1 MPCNTKHYT
10 DGNII
15 MTNSLNWKNSVVKN
29 WLAKN
34 SIHFIAW
41 ACFIFWE
48 SVLVGIFFGVFGK
61 LGNYVVHYII
71 NIAFFYTHVWVLQK
85 ATESTRNSY
94 WKVPLFLILEL
105 IIYVAF
111 VYGVDDLL
119 KHYTDF
125 LTGEQPPFPKRMVNL
140 SWRASFFM
148 LFSTGYFFL
157 KRYLSEK
164 AEKQRIEKQR
174 FQMLIDKER
183 MDKELVMAKNAFLKA
198 QINPHLLFNTF
209 EFIHQK
215 IRQHSPEDAQ
225 VMVYL
230 SDMMR
235 FAAATEHNEGYVKL
249 SDEITQCQNLIKLH
263 QLTQGQVFIEVAFSP
278 DVLEIRLI
286 PLVLL
291 TLLENMFKHGHL
303 FDQDNKAT
311 IDVYLVDGMLRIES
325 RNLPGLVKSN
335 IGFGSGLDNIRTR
348 LDYTYGNGAEM
359 NAFMDEDGFYCLSI
373 AIREKA
379 LTTAFDNQQQ
389 DLAVNHQV

>member
-1 MPCNTKHYT
+1 M
-10 DGNII
+10 I
-15 MTNSLNWKNSVVKN
+15 
-29 WLAKN
+29 
-34 SIHFIAW
+34 
-41 ACFIFWE
+41 
-48 SVLVGIFFGVFGK
+48 
-61 LGNYVVHYII
+61 
-71 NIAFFYTHVWVLQK
+71 
-85 ATESTRNSY
+85 
-94 WKVPLFLILEL
+94 
-105 IIYVAF
+105 
-111 VYGVDDLL
+111 
-119 KHYTDF
+119 
-125 LTGEQPPFPKRMVNL
+125 
-140 SWRASFFM
+140 
-148 LFSTGYFFL
+148 FSTSYFFL

-209 EFIHQK
+209 EVIHQK

-263 QLTQGQVFIEVAFSP
+263 QLTQEQVFIEVAFSP

-379 LTTAFDNQQQ
+379 LATAFDNQQQ

>member
-1 MPCNTKHYT
+1 M
-10 DGNII
+10 
-15 MTNSLNWKNSVVKN
+15 KNSNFKHWLINYKVHLIVWLIFITWETIVV
-29 WLAKN
+29 L
-34 SIHFIAW
+34 SIGQ
-41 ACFIFWE
+41 
-48 SVLVGIFFGVFGK
+48 SMGK
-61 LGNYVVHYII
+61 FVNFVVHYPI
-71 NIAFFYTHVWVLQK
+71 NIFLFYINVWVLEK
-85 ATESTRNSY
+85 ATAFSNQSF
-94 WKVPLFLILEL
+94 WKVILFVTLE
-105 IIYVAF
+105 IFIYVTF
-111 VYGVDDLL
+111 VLGLDNMLNAYTSIMPGPLL
-119 KHYTDF
+119 EFKIRLFKLINRGSY
-125 LTGEQPPFPKRMVNL
+125 
-140 SWRASFFM
+140 FM
-148 LFSTGYFFL
+148 IFSTSYFFL
-157 KRYLSEK
+157 KRYITEK

-278 DVLEIRLI
+278 DVLELRLI

-311 IDVYLVDGMLRIES
+311 IDAYMVDGILRIES

-379 LTTAFDNQQQ
+379 LAAAFDTQQQ
-389 DLAVNHQV
+389 DLAINYPV

>member
-1 MPCNTKHYT
+1 M
-10 DGNII
+10 
-15 MTNSLNWKNSVVKN
+15 
-29 WLAKN
+29 
-34 SIHFIAW
+34 
-41 ACFIFWE
+41 
-48 SVLVGIFFGVFGK
+48 GK
-61 LGNYVVHYII
+61 FVNFVVHYPI
-71 NIAFFYTHVWVLQK
+71 NIFLFYINVWVLEK
-85 ATESTRNSY
+85 ATAFSNQSF
-94 WKVPLFLILEL
+94 WKVILFVTLE
-105 IIYVAF
+105 IFIYVTF
-111 VYGVDDLL
+111 VLGLDNMLNAYTSIMPGPLL
-119 KHYTDF
+119 EFKIRLFKLINRGSY
-125 LTGEQPPFPKRMVNL
+125 
-140 SWRASFFM
+140 FM
-148 LFSTGYFFL
+148 IFSTSYFFL
-157 KRYLSEK
+157 KRYITEK

-278 DVLEIRLI
+278 DVLELRLI

-311 IDVYLVDGMLRIES
+311 IDAYMVDGILRIES

-348 LDYTYGNGAEM
+348 LDYTYGNDAEM

-379 LTTAFDNQQQ
+379 LAAAFDTQQQ
-389 DLAVNHQV
+389 DLAINYPV

>member
-1 MPCNTKHYT
+1 MVLSFGKAAGKFANFVIHYPINIFLFYINVWLLEKAT
-10 DGNII
+10 AFPNQSSWKVILFVAIEIFVYVLFVLGLDNMLNAFTNII
-15 MTNSLNWKNSVVKN
+15 PGPLPEFKIRLT
-29 WLAKN
+29 
-34 SIHFIAW
+34 
-41 ACFIFWE
+41 
-48 SVLVGIFFGVFGK
+48 K
-61 LGNYVVHYII
+61 L
-71 NIAFFYTHVWVLQK
+71 
-85 ATESTRNSY
+85 
-94 WKVPLFLILEL
+94 
-105 IIYVAF
+105 IYRGC
-111 VYGVDDLL
+111 Y
-119 KHYTDF
+119 
-125 LTGEQPPFPKRMVNL
+125 
-140 SWRASFFM
+140 FM
-148 LFSTGYFFL
+148 IFSTSYFFL

-209 EFIHQK
+209 EVIHQK

-225 VMVYL
+225 VMIYL

-311 IDVYLVDGMLRIES
+311 IDVYMVDGLLRIES

-359 NAFMDEDGFYCLSI
+359 NALVDEDGFYCLSI

-379 LTTAFDNQQQ
+379 LATTFDDQQQ
-389 DLAVNHQV
+389 DLAINQQVQ

>member
-1 MPCNTKHYT
+1 MDRFKW
-10 DGNII
+10 NITSI
-15 MTNSLNWKNSVVKN
+15 KN
-29 WLAKN
+29 WLFLYR
-34 SIHFIAW
+34 IHLIAW
-41 ACFIFWE
+41 TVFIFWE
-48 SVLVGIFFGVFGK
+48 SILTGLIFGAFGK
-61 LGNYVVHYII
+61 LGNYVIHYIV
-71 NIAFFYTHVWVLQK
+71 NISLFYIHVWLMERVIIFPRQ
-85 ATESTRNSY
+85 AV
-94 WKVPLFLILEL
+94 WKIPLYVVLEL
-105 IIYVAF
+105 AIYC
-111 VYGVDDLL
+111 YGVWAMDMWLIKHTDLIPQGFIPTITRIYRL
-119 KHYTDF
+119 
-125 LTGEQPPFPKRMVNL
+125 L
-140 SWRASFFM
+140 WRSSFFL
-148 LFSTGYFFL
+148 LFATGYFFL
-157 KRYLSEK
+157 KRYFSEK
-164 AEKQRIEKQR
+164 AEKERIERQR

-278 DVLEIRLI
+278 DVLETRLI

-311 IDVYLVDGMLRIES
+311 IDVYMVDGILRIES

-373 AIREKA
+373 AIREEA
-379 LTTAFDNQQQ
+379 LATASGSQHQDMVVNQQVQ
-389 DLAVNHQV
+389 

>member
-1 MPCNTKHYT
+1 M
-10 DGNII
+10 
-15 MTNSLNWKNSVVKN
+15 NSSDWKNSDIKN
-29 WLAKN
+29 WLVSYRTHLIVWSA
-34 SIHFIAW
+34 
-41 ACFIFWE
+41 FIFWE
-48 SVLVGIFFGVFGK
+48 TIIVGFFSGFFGKF
-61 LGNYVVHYII
+61 GNYAIHYII
-71 NIAFFYTHVWVLQK
+71 NIFLFYLHTWLLEK
-85 ATESTRNSY
+85 ATTFSRSAP
-94 WKVPLFLILEL
+94 WKILLFVSLE
-105 IIYVAF
+105 ICIYTALVLGLDNLLYA
-111 VYGVDDLL
+111 YTELLPGKMPDLTPRIFRSL
-119 KHYTDF
+119 Y
-125 LTGEQPPFPKRMVNL
+125 R
-140 SWRASFFM
+140 SSFFL

-157 KRYLSEK
+157 KRYLNEK
-164 AEKQRIEKQR
+164 AEKERIEKQR

-379 LTTAFDNQQQ
+379 LATAFDNQQQ

>member
-1 MPCNTKHYT
+1 MPCNTKHYI

-34 SIHFIAW
+34 STHFIAW
-41 ACFIFWE
+41 TCFIFWE
-48 SVLVGIFFGVFGK
+48 SVLVGLFYGVFGK

-71 NIAFFYTHVWVLQK
+71 NIAIFYTHVWVLQK

-125 LTGEQPPFPKRMVNL
+125 LTGEQPPFAKRMVNL

-164 AEKQRIEKQR
+164 AEKERIEKQR
-174 FQMLIDKER
+174 FQMLIDKEK

-215 IRQHSPEDAQ
+215 IRQHSPQDAQ

-263 QLTQGQVFIEVAFSP
+263 QLTQGQVFIDVAFSP

-348 LDYTYGNGAEM
+348 LDYTYSNGAEM
-359 NAFMDEDGFYCLSI
+359 NAFMDEDGFYCLTITITQKS
-373 AIREKA
+373 
-379 LTTAFDNQQQ
+379 LSTTSPTISSPATF
-389 DLAVNHQV
+389 A

>member
-1 MPCNTKHYT
+1 M
-10 DGNII
+10 I
-15 MTNSLNWKNSVVKN
+15 NSLNLKNSNFKHWLINYKVHLIVWLIFITWETIVV
-29 WLAKN
+29 L
-34 SIHFIAW
+34 SIGQ
-41 ACFIFWE
+41 
-48 SVLVGIFFGVFGK
+48 SMGK
-61 LGNYVVHYII
+61 FVNFVVHYPI
-71 NIAFFYTHVWVLQK
+71 NIFLFYINVWVLEK
-85 ATESTRNSY
+85 ATAFSNQSF
-94 WKVPLFLILEL
+94 WKVILFVTLE
-105 IIYVAF
+105 IFIYVTF
-111 VYGVDDLL
+111 VLGLDNMLNAYTSIMPGPLL
-119 KHYTDF
+119 EFKIRLFKLINRGSY
-125 LTGEQPPFPKRMVNL
+125 
-140 SWRASFFM
+140 FM
-148 LFSTGYFFL
+148 IFSTSYFFL
-157 KRYLSEK
+157 KRYITEK

-278 DVLEIRLI
+278 DVLELRLI

-311 IDVYLVDGMLRIES
+311 IDAYMVDGILRIES

-348 LDYTYGNGAEM
+348 LDYTYGNDAEM

-379 LTTAFDNQQQ
+379 LAAAFDTQQQ
-389 DLAVNHQV
+389 DLAINYPV

>member
-1 MPCNTKHYT
+1 MPCNTKYYI

-15 MTNSLNWKNSVVKN
+15 MANSLNWKNSLVKN

-34 SIHFIAW
+34 SIHLIAW

-48 SVLVGIFFGVFGK
+48 SVLVGVFYGIFGK

-71 NIAFFYTHVWVLQK
+71 NITFFYTHVWLLEK
-85 ATESTRNSY
+85 ATQSTRDSY
-94 WKVPLFLILEL
+94 WKVPMFFILE
-105 IIYVAF
+105 ITIYVAF
-111 VYGVDDLL
+111 VYGIDDLL

-125 LTGEQPPFPKRMVNL
+125 LTGEQPPFMKRMINL
-140 SWRASFFM
+140 IWRSTFFM
-148 LFSTGYFFL
+148 LFSTGYYFL
-157 KRYLSEK
+157 KKYLNER

-174 FQMLIDKER
+174 FQMLLDKER
-183 MDKELVMAKNAFLKA
+183 MEKELVMSKNAFLKA

-249 SDEITQCQNLIKLH
+249 SEEINQCQNLIKLH
-263 QLTQGQVFIEVAFSP
+263 QLTQGQVYIELAFSP
-278 DVLEIRLI
+278 DVLDLKLI

-291 TLLENMFKHGHL
+291 TMLENIFKHGHL
-303 FDQDNKAT
+303 FDPYNKAT
-311 IDVYLVDGMLRIES
+311 IDIYSVDDTLKIES

-335 IGFGSGLDNIRTR
+335 VGFGSGLDNISAR
-348 LDYTYGNGAEM
+348 LDYTYGNNAEM
-359 NAFMDEDGFYCLSI
+359 NAAIDEDGFYCLSI
-373 AIREKA
+373 SIRSKA
-379 LTTAFDNQQQ
+379 LQEAFPDQLLETTVIQG
-389 DLAVNHQV
+389 V